1 MKVGDLVY
9 DRLEKSYGIIIE
21 EEWET
26 SIGTPFDWLVMW
38 FKDGSFWGADSRYLI
53 LIQSVS

>member
-9 DRLEKSYGIIIE
+9 DRLAKSYGIILE

-26 SIGTPFDWLVMW
+26 PIGTPFDWLVMYL
-38 FKDGSFWGADSRYLI
+38 KDGSFWGADSKYLSLVQTI
-53 LIQSVS
+53 